1 MIKDAK
7 IHIGA
12 YHQERWERQLVS
24 SNRAHFGLEKS
35 ADPSVGVCE
44 ASKMS
49 ASVKISDRVLRLS
62 LGGLGSGPPGRERGA
77 LLQQCNLQHSDHF
90 GEPLF

>member
-7 IHIGA
+7 IHLGA
-12 YHQERWERQLVS
+12 YHQETWERQLAS
-24 SNRAHFGLEKS
+24 SNHAHFGLEKS

-49 ASVKISDRVLRLS
+49 ASVKMSDRVLRLS
-62 LGGLGSGPPGRERGA
+62 LGGLGSGPPGRARGA
-77 LLQQCNLQHSDHF
+77 LLQQCKLQQSDHF